1 MSYLLYCIFR
11 GSSHPDVEIP
21 AGVGAQPV
29 FRVSHEGLA
38 AGLSELVG
46 HESPPDIS
54 DVLAFE
60 RVVESFYRH
69 MTVIPMRYG
78 CRVEDPSEAAS
89 LLAKSCCEY
98 NALLHELEGLAEM
111 GIQVLL
117 DGSTTGAE
125 TDLAAAPPESLFLH
139 SGASGAA
146 YLAAKRLHYLGTD
159 RAALHQSE
167 FVEKL
172 CGSLSGLFVRR
183 KVELAA
189 FSRGRLLSL
198 YFLVARTSV
207 ESFRQLSR
215 QLFQKETSRMLL
227 SGPWPPYNF
236 VESSK
241 GSRMS

>member
-11 GSSHPDVEIP
+11 GPLHSDVEIP
-21 AGVGAQPV
+21 AGVGAQPIFAV
-29 FRVSHEGLA
+29 NHEGLG

-46 HESPPDIS
+46 PESPPDIS
-54 DVLAFE
+54 KVLAYE

-78 CRVEDPSEAAS
+78 CWVEDPSEAVS
-89 LLAKSCCEY
+89 LLAKNCCEY
-98 NALLHELEGLAEM
+98 GALLRELEGLAEM
-111 GIQVLL
+111 GIQVV
-117 DGSTTGAE
+117 DSPSAGAE
-125 TDLAAAPPESLFLH
+125 TDSAAESSFLH
-139 SGASGAA
+139 SGASGAG

-159 RAALHQSE
+159 RTALHQSE

-183 KVELAA
+183 KVELAS
-189 FSRGRLLSL
+189 FSKTRLLSV
-198 YFLVARTSV
+198 YFLVARSSV
-207 ESFRQLSR
+207 ESFRQVSR
-215 QLFQKETSRMLL
+215 QLFQRETARMLL

-236 VESSK
+236 VESSR